1 MKKKAP
7 ALARREKQFLALAAA
22 VSVLLAVLA
31 LRETAPLRPT
41 PPAASHTAGALL
53 DAAQVD
59 LNTAGLEA
67 LCTLPGIGEKKA
79 QAILEDRARNGPYE
93 RVEDVTRV
101 SGITRNTIRDWARLA
116 YVS

>member
-41 PPAASHTAGALL
+41 PPAP
-53 DAAQVD
+53 
-59 LNTAGLEA
+59 
-67 LCTLPGIGEKKA
+67 CWMRRRWI
-79 QAILEDRARNGPYE
+79 
-93 RVEDVTRV
+93 
-101 SGITRNTIRDWARLA
+101 
-116 YVS
+116 